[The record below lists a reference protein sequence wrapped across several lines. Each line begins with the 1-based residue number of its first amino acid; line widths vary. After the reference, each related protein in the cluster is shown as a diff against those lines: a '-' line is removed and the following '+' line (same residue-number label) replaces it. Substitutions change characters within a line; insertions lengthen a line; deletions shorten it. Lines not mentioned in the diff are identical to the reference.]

1 MRLCLAA
8 LALIAASIWTSVAW
22 ADDAPAPP
30 SPDKSQFTVFHA
42 TPEADLRT
50 LCADRPTKSNGPCT
64 VDAGHWQLE
73 SDIYN
78 VTFQTLDGVTT
89 RTELFTN
96 PTLKLGL
103 TNTVDFEVNVAPYEQ
118 VTTHDSIAGVT
129 SVAGGVGD
137 LFLRAKWNLHG
148 DDGGNVSVALF
159 PFVKIP
165 TAPPGVGNGAVEAG
179 LIVPIAFNLPGNWQ
193 LTIDPEADALA
204 NSVGSGRHLNITSP
218 LSLSY
223 PVTKTITLFGELW
236 GDVNFDP
243 SGTVTQASFDLAIAW
258 IPAKAPNL
266 QLDGGANFG
275 LNRATPGAQ
284 LYVGVTRRF

>member
-1 MRLCLAA
+1 MRLALAA
-8 LALIAASIWTSVAW
+8 VAPIAVVMGVATAR
-22 ADDAPAPP
+22 ADDTAAPP
-30 SPDKSQFTVFHA
+30 PDKSQFNLLHP

-78 VTFQTLDGVTT
+78 VTLQTLDGVTT

-118 VTTHDSIAGVT
+118 VTTHDSIAGET
-129 SVAGGVGD
+129 SRVGGIGD
-137 LFLRAKWNLHG
+137 IFLRAKWNLQG
-148 DDGGNVSVALF
+148 DDGATTSVALF
-159 PFVKIP
+159 PFFKIP
-165 TAPPGVGNGAVEAG
+165 TARLGVGNGAVEGG
-179 LIVPIAFNLPGNWQ
+179 LIVPIALNLPGSWQ

-204 NSVGSGRHLNITSP
+204 NSVGSGHHLNITSP

-243 SGTVTQASFDLAIAW
+243 AGTVSQASFDLAVAW

-266 QLDGGANFG
+266 QFDGGANFG
-275 LNRATPGAQ
+275 LNHATPGAQ

>member
-1 MRLCLAA
+1 MRLPLGA
-8 LALIAASIWTSVAW
+8 IAPIAVAMGVATAW
-22 ADDAPAPP
+22 ADDAAPP
-30 SPDKSQFTVFHA
+30 ADKSQFNFLQP
-42 TPEADLRT
+42 TPAADLRT

-73 SDIYN
+73 SDVYN
-78 VTFQTLDGVTT
+78 VTLQTLDGVTT

-129 SVAGGVGD
+129 SRVGGIGD
-137 LFLRAKWNLHG
+137 VFLRAKWNLHG
-148 DDGGNVSVALF
+148 DDGGTTSVALF

-165 TAPPGVGNGAVEAG
+165 TARPGVGNGAVEAG
-179 LIVPIAFNLPGNWQ
+179 LIVPIALNLPGNWQ

-204 NSVGSGRHLNITSP
+204 NSFGTGHHLNITSP

-223 PVTKTITLFGELW
+223 PATKTITLFGELW

-243 SGTVTQASFDLAIAW
+243 LGTVSQASFDLAIAW

-275 LNRATPGAQ
+275 LNRATPAAQ

>member
-1 MRLCLAA
+1 MRLSVAA
-8 LALIAASIWTSVAW
+8 LASVAAAMGVCAAW
-22 ADDAPAPP
+22 ADTAAPP
-30 SPDKSQFTVFHA
+30 PDKTQFDLLHP
-42 TPEADLRT
+42 TPEADLRS

-64 VDAGHWQLE
+64 VDAGHWQVE
-73 SDIYN
+73 SDIYD
-78 VTFQTLDGVTT
+78 VTLQTLDGVTT
-89 RTELFTN
+89 RTELFAN

-118 VTTHDSIAGVT
+118 VTTHDSAAGMT
-129 SVAGGVGD
+129 SRVGGVGD
-137 LFLRAKWNLHG
+137 VFFRAKWNVRG
-148 DDGGNVSVALF
+148 DDGGNTSVALF

-165 TAPPGVGNGAVEAG
+165 TARLGVGNGAVEAG
-179 LIVPIAFNLPGNWQ
+179 LIAPIAFNLPGNWQ

-204 NSVGSGRHLNITSP
+204 NSVGSGYHLNLTSP

-243 SGTVTQASFDLAIAW
+243 IGTVSQASFDLAFAW
-258 IPAKAPNL
+258 IPAKAPDL
-266 QLDGGANFG
+266 QIDGGANFG